1 MLSPTVRLAPLTDAD
16 AEPTARW
23 REAARANLRTPYVRS
38 VEEQR
43 EFIRSLPA
51 HRHEYRYWA
60 VRVTEKAEPVTE
72 WSGPILN
79 PAGHLVGIAGL
90 SPIEFENGLAE
101 VSLVLDP
108 AYIGQGHGGVAF
120 DLILDEAFDHLRLD
134 QVIAEAYVSNPV
146 LGFWEHE
153 AEKRG
158 AYRTVL
164 PKRKFSGGAYH
175 DAIYF
180 SFLRSGMANVSPP
193 VRSDSEQERRD
204 SPERRAFCPICGPLV
219 QCSCNDLKA

>member
-1 MLSPTVRLAPLTDAD
+1 MTVRLATLTEAD

-23 REAARANLRTPYVRS
+23 REAARANLRTSYVRS
-38 VEEQR
+38 AEEQR

-60 VRVTEKAEPVTE
+60 VQTESSVAASDGT
-72 WSGPILN
+72 GLY
-79 PAGHLVGIAGL
+79 AAYRLVGIAGL
-90 SPIEFENGLAE
+90 SPIDFENGLAE

-108 AYIGQGHGGVAF
+108 ACIGKGYGGQAF
-120 DLILDEAFDHLRLD
+120 ELVLAEAFDHLRLE
-134 QVIAEAYVSNPV
+134 QVVAEVYQQNKA
-146 LGFWEHE
+146 LGFWEEE

-180 SFLRSGMANVSPP
+180 SFARPA
-193 VRSDSEQERRD
+193 
-204 SPERRAFCPICGPLV
+204 
-219 QCSCNDLKA
+219 

>member
-1 MLSPTVRLAPLTDAD
+1 MTVRLATLTDAD
-16 AEPTARW
+16 AELTARW

-43 EFIRSLPA
+43 EFIRTLPA

-60 VRVTEKAEPVTE
+60 VRATQDVELVTE
-72 WSGPILN
+72 WSGPV
-79 PAGHLVGIAGL
+79 PRPGGVLVGIAGL
-90 SPIEFENGLAE
+90 SPIEWENGISE

-108 AYIGQGHGGVAF
+108 ACIGNGHGGAAF
-120 DLILDEAFDHLRLD
+120 ALLLVEAFDTLRLEH
-134 QVIAEAYVSNPV
+134 VIAEVYAHNSA

-164 PKRKFSGGAYH
+164 PKRKWWAGQHH

-180 SFLRSGMANVSPP
+180 SFGKSPMKQG
-193 VRSDSEQERRD
+193 DF
-204 SPERRAFCPICGPLV
+204 A
-219 QCSCNDLKA
+219 